1 MKSKNLVTN
10 IFVFR
15 ETRISNLSLT
25 VIGIWQEY
33 KADLSGAN
41 MSQSLSSIQG
51 PLTIFFPVRQ
61 NSIKIIANKVVLSIY
76 F

>member
-15 ETRISNLSLT
+15 ETRISSLSLT
-25 VIGIWQEY
+25 VIGIWLEY